1 MGRKGEDPAWWRP
14 QPGRCM
20 QTNLTKVAIHSFVA
34 LATLGL
40 WVLWFPSYFLVLFPS
55 TVPETSLV
63 HFAAAFAATA
73 AVAAL
78 WAWFIRRAMESRMPE
93 PGGRGHALVAAA
105 VALLLF
111 LLLATRFLWTL
122 YREWSDAVR

>member
-1 MGRKGEDPAWWRP
+1 MKP
-14 QPGRCM
+14 
-20 QTNLTKVAIHSFVA
+20 NLTRVAVHVFVA

-40 WVLWFPSYFLVLFPS
+40 WSVWAPSYFLVFFPD
-55 TVPETSLV
+55 TMPETTLV

-93 PGGRGHALVAAA
+93 PGARGHALVAAA
-105 VALLLF
+105 IAFLLF
-111 LLLATRFLWTL
+111 VFMAVRMLWRI
-122 YREWSDAVR
+122 YREWSDALR